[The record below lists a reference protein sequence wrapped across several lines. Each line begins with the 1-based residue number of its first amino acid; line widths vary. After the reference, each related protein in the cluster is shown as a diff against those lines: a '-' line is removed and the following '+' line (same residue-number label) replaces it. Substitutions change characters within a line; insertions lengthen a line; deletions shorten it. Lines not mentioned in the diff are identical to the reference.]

1 MKRLQEGEQ
10 WSALIDYTI
19 LAAGYVQVS
28 FTKLTSLL
36 KAVFLFRIRIQEGKS
51 DPEKQEKIKKFYV
64 LKCWMFSF
72 VS

>member
-28 FTKLTSLL
+28 FTKHHY
-36 KAVFLFRIRIQEGKS
+36 K
-51 DPEKQEKIKKFYV
+51 KQCFGSGFSQVSGSGSRRAKMTQKNMKKFKKFLV
-64 LKCWMFSF
+64 LKC
-72 VS
+72 

>member
-1 MKRLQEGEQ
+1 VVEGMKRLQDGEQ

-36 KAVFLFRIRIQEGKS
+36 KTAFRIRNQEGKN
-51 DPEKQEKIKKFYV
+51 DPQK
-64 LKCWMFSF
+64 
-72 VS
+72 

>member
-28 FTKLTSLL
+28 FTKLTTLL
-36 KAVFLFRIRIQEGKS
+36 KAVFRIRIQECKMTQKNGK
-51 DPEKQEKIKKFYV
+51 KLRNF
-64 LKCWMFSF
+64 MF
-72 VS
+72 